1 MINHCLKK
9 KYHRLTPWLLFLVFF
24 GPWLT
29 AQVIYAKREQLSFK
43 TLETGTLVSPPIQA
57 QSLPFYDSAWLGKWQ
72 IVYMSDQN
80 AHTKTDIEPM
90 LKQLHKALG
99 KEKHRVAYQIISVQ
113 NASLQHP
120 SIKEVFDRVLLA
132 PGEIALIDPRGW
144 LMMHYPFDPD
154 PIGMLKDIRRL
165 LRYSHG

>member
-1 MINHCLKK
+1 MINADLKK
-9 KYHRLTPWLLFLVFF
+9 KYCRLTPWLLFLVFF

-29 AQVIYAKREQLSFK
+29 AQVIYAKRDQLTFK
-43 TLETGTLVSPPIQA
+43 TLEKGTLVSPAIQA
-57 QSLPFYDSAWLGKWQ
+57 RSLPFYDQAWLGKWQ
-72 IVYMSDQN
+72 IVYMEDSN

-90 LKQLHKALG
+90 LKQLHTALG
-99 KEKHRVAYQIISVQ
+99 KEKHRVTYQIISVQ
-113 NASLQHP
+113 SISLRP
-120 SIKEVFDRVLLA
+120 PLA

-144 LMMHYPFDPD
+144 LMMHYPPDPD